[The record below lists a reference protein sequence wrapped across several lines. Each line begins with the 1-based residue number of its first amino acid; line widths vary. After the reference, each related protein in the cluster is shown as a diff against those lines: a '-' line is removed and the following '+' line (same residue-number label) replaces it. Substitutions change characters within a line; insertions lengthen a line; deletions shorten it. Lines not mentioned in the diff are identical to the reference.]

1 MGIKYPMPLAAIFRS
16 TPLMCQACQVKCS
29 PASSALQISGIH
41 MVTPPR
47 TFTSCS
53 SSFRAAMA
61 LSRAT
66 GWLVHQP

>member
-1 MGIKYPMPLAAIFRS
+1 MGAKYPIPLAMIFRS
-16 TPLMCQACQVKCS
+16 TPLQCQEFQVKCS
-29 PASSALQISGIH
+29 PASSALAISGIH

-53 SSFRAAMA
+53 SSLRKARAR
-61 LSRAT
+61 SSAT